1 MRHDGSEGSLIS
13 FVPCISLPADP
24 TSLTCCRVLHSCS
37 PQMIRGS
44 SYFWADSASSG
55 GHDMSCT
62 AHCSSG
68 IDRISLAMR
77 DGRGKLPLTP
87 AAAILLGLSMRP
99 FCRTFLSVCF
109 YTVRVVLVQQFWSCN
124 LAPSV
129 NFRVIPSCVRYTRHG
144 HMGGPPITERHC

>member
-1 MRHDGSEGSLIS
+1 MRAEGSEGSLIS

-24 TSLTCCRVLHSCS
+24 TSLTCCRGATQLQPSDDQS
-37 PQMIRGS
+37 PSIQLGGS

-99 FCRTFLSVCF
+99 VLPYVPQCVFLHRQSCACATVLELQPCSFCEFQSD
-109 YTVRVVLVQQFWSCN
+109 SCMCETN
-124 LAPSV
+124 PS
-129 NFRVIPSCVRYTRHG
+129 
-144 HMGGPPITERHC
+144 